1 MKIKQIDKDVYA
13 GAFMLIFS
21 SYFFYAATNMRA
33 AASRFPK
40 IIVGVMVLLSVGCLI
55 QGGFKTKLNVR
66 NASEATAQ
74 VHWDE
79 IKIPLLVFCMITL
92 YVIALQH
99 IGFITSTLIFIPA
112 LMLFYRNRNK
122 LLIGCCTVFT
132 IAFIYTLFTLVLKL
146 RLP

>member
-21 SYFFYAATNMRA
+21 SYFFYVATKMRA

-40 IIVGVMVLLSVGCLI
+40 IIVSVIILLSIGCMI
-55 QGGFKTKLNVR
+55 QGVLKSKLNVR
-66 NASEATAQ
+66 NGSEATAQ
-74 VHWDE
+74 VYWDE
-79 IKIPLLVFCMITL
+79 IKIPLLVFGMITL
-92 YVIALQH
+92 YVITLQY
-99 IGFITSTLIFIPA
+99 IGFITSTFIFIPA
-112 LMLFYRNRNK
+112 LMLFYQNRNK